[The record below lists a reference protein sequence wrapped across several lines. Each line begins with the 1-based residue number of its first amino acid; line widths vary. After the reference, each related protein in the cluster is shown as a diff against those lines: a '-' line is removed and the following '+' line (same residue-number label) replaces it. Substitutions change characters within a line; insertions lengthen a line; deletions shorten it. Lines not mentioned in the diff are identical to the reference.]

1 MPKARRS
8 TLIEAAIE
16 TLASSGRP
24 MTLDQITRAVLR
36 VETNGAKIGARVLAP
51 LLATDDRLVLAE
63 AGHWALAG
71 WEQES
76 HAIDDVDFVVFDVET
91 NGGRGGR
98 HRILEIGA
106 IRVRGGQQMSS
117 YTSLVHLPGRVSK
130 FVTRYTGITNE
141 MLIDTPSVET
151 VLEDFRSFQA
161 GSILIAHNL
170 PTDLG
175 FLNREAIWAG
185 QSLFPGNGLDTMEL
199 SVALMPDLPG
209 IGLAAVLEAANIRD
223 TPTHR
228 ALDDARVTADLFQFL
243 LGCASKHD
251 VRTVADLRSLE
262 TRGGPE
268 GRLPR
273 RARTLA
279 RWASRNLPP
288 SAGVYVFRDTR
299 ARALYVGKSTSLQRR
314 VRSHFTDSAGFIRRR
329 DGMLERIATIE
340 WESTGSELRAL
351 VREAA
356 LIKMLTPEYNIQRK
370 RGRGARF
377 IRIGPPDTAV
387 IGSTSETH
395 IDDAAYLGPF
405 QTTNHARLA
414 VNTARR
420 VFGLPSN
427 RSSDKSIARWR
438 RDAAVAFL
446 SKGKQSAI
454 EVIKQNG
461 QADDERKE
469 LIRRIQRT
477 RLIRNPIGGG
487 LGSAPAL
494 AITAGSRPGDVEL
507 ARIEAGVIASVVSLT
522 RPRRQKLDEVL
533 SRMGEPCL
541 NSTEN
546 TSEEQSIVLAWL
558 HANIQKPDV
567 FIWDTALS
575 REFVNR
581 VWKRVKIAST
591 VA

>member
-16 TLASSGRP
+16 TLTSSGRP

-71 WEQES
+71 WERES
-76 HAIDDVDFVVFDVET
+76 NAIDDVDFVVFDVET

-106 IRVRGGQQMSS
+106 IRLRAGQQVSE
-117 YTSLVHLPGRVSK
+117 YASLVHLSGRVSK

-141 MLIDTPSVET
+141 MLIDAPSVET

-161 GSILIAHNL
+161 GCILIAHNL

-175 FLNREAIWAG
+175 YLNREAVWAG
-185 QSLFPGNGLDTMEL
+185 QALFPGNGLDTMEL
-199 SVALMPDLPG
+199 SAALMPDLPG
-209 IGLAAVLEAANIRD
+209 IGLAAVLEAADIRD

-243 LGCASKHD
+243 LGCASKHN

-268 GRLPR
+268 GRIPR

-288 SAGVYVFRDTR
+288 AAGVYIFRDTST
-299 ARALYVGKSTSLQRR
+299 RALYVGKSTSLQRR
-314 VRSHFTDSAGFIRRR
+314 VRSHFTDSTGFIRRR
-329 DGMLERIATIE
+329 DGMLDRIETIE
-340 WESTGSELRAL
+340 WEATGSELRAL
-351 VREAA
+351 VREAE

-370 RGRGARF
+370 RQRGARF
-377 IRIGPPDTAV
+377 IRIGPPDAAV
-387 IGSTSETH
+387 IRATSETH
-395 IDDAAYLGPF
+395 VDDADYLGPF
-405 QTTNHARLA
+405 QTTNHTRLA
-414 VNTARR
+414 ITTARR

-427 RSSDKSIARWR
+427 RSSDKSIACWR

-446 SKGKQSAI
+446 SKGKKAAV
-454 EVIKQNG
+454 EVIKQTG
-461 QADDERKE
+461 RVDDERKE
-469 LIRRIQRT
+469 LIRRIQRI
-477 RLIRNPIGGG
+477 RRIRNPIGGG
-487 LGSAPAL
+487 LGATPAL
-494 AITAGSRPGDVEL
+494 AITAGSKPGDVEL
-507 ARIEAGVIASVVSLT
+507 ARIEAGVLASVVSLT
-522 RPRRQKLDEVL
+522 RPRQQKLDEVL
-533 SRMGEPCL
+533 SRMGAPCP
-541 NSTEN
+541 NGYEN

-567 FIWDTALS
+567 VIWEAALS
-575 REFVNR
+575 REFVHR
-581 VWKRVKIAST
+581 VWERVKLAST